1 MRSVFFSHL
10 VDGPAGDPALY
21 IRVAHRREAI
31 LFDCGSL
38 TKLAPRE
45 MTKIRYL
52 FISHTHVDH
61 FIDFDRLI
69 RFFLYTDHH
78 LTVFGPTGIA
88 EQVGNRLAGYT
99 WNLVDGYPFEITVNE
114 WGGSNIDTYRFRA
127 RNEFRLEEIEST
139 VCPDGQLLSTPTYQV
154 TATELEHGSIT
165 SLAFTLQEVLHIA
178 IHKDALQLQGYQ
190 TGAWLTTF
198 KDTLRIGINLD
209 ENISVPMTDGG
220 IAQKPAKVLAEEIA
234 HVEPGM
240 KICYVTDASPSERNL
255 QKIEAI
261 SRDAH
266 LLAIETPFA
275 HIDLDRA
282 HNRNHLT
289 AQLAGEVARR
299 ADVHR
304 CLFFHFSPR
313 YQQAGIDLQAEAE
326 NAFSGETLF
335 PDAGQ

>member
-38 TKLAPRE
+38 ARLAPRE

-52 FISHTHVDH
+52 FVSHTHVDH
-61 FIDFDRLI
+61 FVDFDRLV

-99 WNLVDGYPFEITVNE
+99 WNLVDGYPFAITVNE
-114 WGGSNIDTYRFRA
+114 WDGSRIDTYRFRA
-127 RNEFRLEEIEST
+127 RNEFRLEEIDST
-139 VCPDGQLLSTPTYQV
+139 DCSDGQLLTTSTYQI
-154 TATELEHGSIT
+154 TATALAHGSIT
-165 SLAFTLQEVLHIA
+165 SLAFTLQEVLHVA
-178 IHKDALQLQGYQ
+178 IHKDALELHGYQ

-198 KDTLRIGINLD
+198 KDTLRSGMNLE
-209 ENISVPMTDGG
+209 ENIAIPLTGG
-220 IAQKPAKVLAEEIA
+220 AFVEKTAAELAGEIA
-234 HVEPGM
+234 HCEPGM
-240 KICYVTDASPSERNL
+240 KVCYVTDVSPSGQNL
-255 QKIEAI
+255 QKIEEI

-266 LLAIETPFA
+266 LLAIEAPFA
-275 HIDLDRA
+275 HIDLERA
-282 HNRNHLT
+282 HHRNHLT

-299 ADVHR
+299 ANVHR

-313 YQQAGIDLQAEAE
+313 YQQTGIDLHAEAQK
-326 NAFSGETLF
+326 AFIGEVLS
-335 PDAGQ
+335 PDAAR